1 MPRKYVKKRDGDLPK
16 YDVLVQA
23 IKEVKIEN
31 KPRNYVARCYK
42 IPKTNLYR
50 YIELLEEEEVDFSK
64 DDVLIDFVKISELK
78 TQADKRTLIK
88 SKKKTSTKSAPAKK
102 QRRDSSS
109 STSSEEEFCTICLK
123 QMPKKLNRNNSVN
136 CNVCKRPVHLKCANV
151 TASYYTCVHCD
162 SDYSDNE

>member
-64 DDVLIDFVKISELK
+64 DDVLIDFVKIHTKHGMKPVS
-78 TQADKRTLIK
+78 LIFFLFYV
-88 SKKKTSTKSAPAKK
+88 T
-102 QRRDSSS
+102 
-109 STSSEEEFCTICLK
+109 
-123 QMPKKLNRNNSVN
+123 N
-136 CNVCKRPVHLKCANV
+136 C
-151 TASYYTCVHCD
+151 
-162 SDYSDNE
+162 